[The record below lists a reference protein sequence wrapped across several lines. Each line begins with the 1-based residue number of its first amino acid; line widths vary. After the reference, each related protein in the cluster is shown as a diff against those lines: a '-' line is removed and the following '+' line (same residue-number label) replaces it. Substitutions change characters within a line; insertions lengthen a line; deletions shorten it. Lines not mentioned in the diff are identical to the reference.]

1 MIVSIGSD
9 HRGLEQRKLFA
20 EAIKAAGHTVDDC
33 GTHSTES
40 CDYPDIAFKVANQV
54 VSNASQL
61 GILVCGTGIG
71 MSIAA
76 NKVAGIRAAVCC
88 SLESALLSRRHND
101 ANILCLAGNA
111 FDDAGFKD
119 VVTQWHP
126 AEFEGGR
133 HASRRSRTESLAL
146 SSPSLVRHH

>member
-20 EAIKAAGHTVDDC
+20 ESIEAAGHMVDDC
-33 GTHSTES
+33 GTLSTES
-40 CDYPDIAFKVANQV
+40 VDYPDIAFKVANRV
-54 VSNASQL
+54 MSNGSQL

-76 NKVAGIRAAVCC
+76 NKVNGIRAAVCC
-88 SLESALLSRRHND
+88 SVESAILSRQHND
-101 ANILCLAGNA
+101 ANILCLAGDS
-111 FDDAGFKD
+111 FDEAGFKD
-119 VVTQWHP
+119 VVTKWLA

-133 HASRRSRTESLAL
+133 HARRIGKVSEIENGTFGE
-146 SSPSLVRHH
+146 